1 MDEKKLENK
10 DEKIS
15 NETAHEIMAAMM
27 ERQVKRLFILCIII
41 FIALIGTN
49 AGWIIYESQF
59 VDEVTTIDASQD
71 GGGINIVGGG
81 DVNYGTESENND
93 QNTP

>member
-1 MDEKKLENK
+1 MENEN
-10 DEKIS
+10 EKIS
-15 NETAHEIMAAMM
+15 NETAHEIVVAVM

-81 DVNYGTESENND
+81 DVNYGAESENND